1 MLDRLKNIIL
11 DYVELDPEELTAET
25 SLRGD
30 LGLNSFILINL
41 ITAIEDE
48 FNVEI
53 SEKSIK
59 DISTLRDLAGYL
71 EAQNASAAG

>member
-1 MLDRLKNIIL
+1 MLDRIKNVIT
-11 DYVELDPEELTAET
+11 DYVELNPDDLTAET

-48 FNVEI
+48 FDIEI

-59 DISTLRDLAGYL
+59 DISNLGDLANYI
-71 EAQNASAAG
+71 ESQSATA

>member
-1 MLDRLKNIIL
+1 MLDRIKNVIT
-11 DYVELDPEELTAET
+11 DYVELNPDDLTAET

-48 FNVEI
+48 FDVEI

-59 DISTLRDLAGYL
+59 DISNLGDLANYI
-71 EAQNASAAG
+71 ESQSATA